1 MIKRGFM
8 GKNTKSKSK
17 SNNKKTNVKLIAD
30 KHKQIKQLEDELS
43 KLNGQKEELNQRVE
57 DLLEECSEMKDKLL
71 RKAADFDNAKKLMAK
86 ERDAVLNTSKE
97 RLFVDLIDVLDNFDR
112 AIEHFE
118 KTDNKEQIISGIKMI
133 DKSFHDFLE
142 RHSVSPFTAKDMEFD
157 PNLHEAI
164 SVVCDDSMDNNIVA
178 EVFAKGYRLGDKI
191 LRPAKVVVNKKT
203 NNTNDDET
211 FND

>member
-17 SNNKKTNVKLIAD
+17 SNNKKTNIKLLAD
-30 KHKQIKQLEDELS
+30 KHKQIKLLEDELA
-43 KLNGQKEELNQRVE
+43 KLNNQKESLEEKVE
-57 DLLEECSEMKDKLL
+57 NLQEECSEMKDKLL

-86 ERDAVLNTSKE
+86 ERDSVLNTSKE
-97 RLFVDLIDVLDNFDR
+97 RLFIDLIDVLDNFDR

-133 DKSFHDFLE
+133 DKSFHDFLD

-164 SVVCDDSMDNNIVA
+164 SVVCDEGMDNNVVA
-178 EVFAKGYRLGDKI
+178 EVFAKGYRFGDKV
-191 LRPAKVVVNKKT
+191 LRPAKVVVNKK
-203 NNTNDDET
+203 NNINNDDET

>member
-1 MIKRGFM
+1 M
-8 GKNTKSKSK
+8 GKKTKNKSK

-30 KHKQIKQLEDELS
+30 KHKQIRLLEHELS
-43 KLNGQKEELNQRVE
+43 KLNAQKEDLESRVE
-57 DLLEECSEMKDKLL
+57 ELQGECSEMKDQLL

-86 ERDAVLNTSKE
+86 ERDTVLNTSKE
-97 RLFVDLIDVLDNFDR
+97 RLFIDLIDVLDNFDR

-118 KTDNKEQIISGIKMI
+118 KTDNKEQIMSGIKMI

-164 SVVCDDSMDNNIVA
+164 SVVSDDDLENNVVA
-178 EVFAKGYRLGDKI
+178 EVYAKGYRFGDKI
-191 LRPAKVVVNKKT
+191 LRPAKVVVNKKD
-203 NNTNDDET
+203 NNSNDDET